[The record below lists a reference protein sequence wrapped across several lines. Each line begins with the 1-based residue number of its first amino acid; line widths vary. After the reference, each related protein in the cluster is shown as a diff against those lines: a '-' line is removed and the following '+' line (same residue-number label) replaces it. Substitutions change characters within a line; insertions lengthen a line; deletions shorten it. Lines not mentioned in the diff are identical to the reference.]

1 MSSHCWWN
9 KVQKSSSWFCLYPF
23 WLNMLPTWVR
33 KSILLSLTSLS
44 STLPPPSRI
53 GCLAQT
59 IFWSVNQKWL
69 WIYKNKCNNRPEKS
83 LTVSSKFKQLLR
95 TCMNWYGCFI
105 LKGILI
111 FCITIHHSKET
122 LCVIHKL
129 IWEQNCQGQES
140 STSPYLYSRPRREH
154 HCNLLIRCWMEK
166 ET

>member
-1 MSSHCWWN
+1 MEQSAEIFIMVLS
-9 KVQKSSSWFCLYPF
+9 L
-23 WLNMLPTWVR
+23 
-33 KSILLSLTSLS
+33 SILAQYVTHLGKEEHTSLTHFSLFHPP
-44 STLPPPSRI
+44 PPPSRI